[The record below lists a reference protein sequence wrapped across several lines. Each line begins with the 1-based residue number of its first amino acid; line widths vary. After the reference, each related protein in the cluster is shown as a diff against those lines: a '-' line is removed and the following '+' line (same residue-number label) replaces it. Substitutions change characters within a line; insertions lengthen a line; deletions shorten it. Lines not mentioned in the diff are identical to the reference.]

1 MPVTMA
7 TQAFQLLAD
16 TGFSACIQGLI
27 QGGKPPV
34 SGELCFSS
42 SLMHLSPVSRPLK
55 PDEEKPPAAPRQ
67 APVAMSG
74 SRPRLRLASPQS
86 SQVPSPRPA
95 GPVVCA
101 FLVDK
106 AGAQVLR
113 SAPESERETTNPE
126 ELGEVIG
133 VQSVRWEIAPESLT
147 SRFSAGLEG
156 RERPLATAL

>member
-1 MPVTMA
+1 MA

-74 SRPRLRLASPQS
+74 SRPQLRLASPQS

-106 AGAQVLR
+106 AGAQALR
-113 SAPESERETTNPE
+113 SAPESE
-126 ELGEVIG
+126 
-133 VQSVRWEIAPESLT
+133 
-147 SRFSAGLEG
+147 
-156 RERPLATAL
+156 